1 MECRGIRV
9 EGALESTLDALREVA
24 GSIPALPSSSR
35 NAARP
40 FSLDKL
46 QSVRSSSLT
55 CVTPLFAVQRSGW
68 NVGRT
73 HTDPW
78 SKVLTRPIGTG
89 IVGSIPSG
97 STSLPSGR
105 PPYVDMGLGAE

>member
-55 CVTPLFAVQRSGW
+55 CVTPLVRGAALRLECRQD
-68 NVGRT
+68 T
-73 HTDPW
+73 Y
-78 SKVLTRPIGTG
+78 
-89 IVGSIPSG
+89 GS
-97 STSLPSGR
+97 
-105 PPYVDMGLGAE
+105 VE